1 MIVIPVKPGIREQR
15 HVVLLDTRRYVIRL
29 EWMERL
35 QTWYLHLA
43 TATDEPIVSG
53 LRVHPTGYLLM
64 GLVDDRKP
72 GGQLLTVSLSEP
84 ERAPGFD
91 ELGVRTLLIFQTWD
105 ELLQGLA

>member
-1 MIVIPVKPGIREQR
+1 MIRIPVQPSIREQR
-15 HVVLLDTRRYVIRL
+15 YVVALGERRYVIRV

-53 LRVHPTGYLLM
+53 LRIHSQGYLLT

-72 GGQLLTVSLSEP
+72 GGQLLSVSLSDS
-84 ERAPGFD
+84 ERPPGFD
-91 ELGVRTLLIFQTWD
+91 ELGVRTVILFQTWD
-105 ELLQGLA
+105 ELLTGLS